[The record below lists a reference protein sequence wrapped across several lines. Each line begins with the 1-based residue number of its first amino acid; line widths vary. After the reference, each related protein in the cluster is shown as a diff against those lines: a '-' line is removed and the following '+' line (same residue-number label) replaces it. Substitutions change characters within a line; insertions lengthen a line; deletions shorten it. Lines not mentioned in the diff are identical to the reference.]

1 MSEALVLYTEP
12 YICSMLHLSLKTS
25 QHLRPQQGDAV
36 AMSLWSDHDL
46 GVSTLMGFTGKSQ
59 PQILE
64 EYLKSW
70 VILCAVIFYVSA
82 VVILGISED

>member
-1 MSEALVLYTEP
+1 MQWRCLCGLT
-12 YICSMLHLSLKTS
+12 I
-25 QHLRPQQGDAV
+25 
-36 AMSLWSDHDL
+36 